1 MRAGGKVP
9 NWAPR
14 PRHNWRSLPGEAAG
28 VRGGELA
35 SQLLGGSQTRV
46 QVWALPHSGCMGQ
59 TTSLNLSC
67 SSIKWGKSNPTAC
80 VCVCGGGGC
89 GVQPHPGKNP
99 NTRLDV
105 DSAGSLHA
113 QEPRRQGD
121 RRATDSPGVSSLKGT
136 RKLTSGVCCYRKGC
150 CTTCETRTKG
160 GKCIHRHVC
169 VCARVCTCVHY
180 VSRTPICLR
189 NPEMLRPQALL
200 GAQEPG

>member
-1 MRAGGKVP
+1 MLDSQVSRSKLFQPLGFHLGSVSEILGFLPLPVHLLYQATERGGKHDLRAGGKVP

-80 VCVCGGGGC
+80 VCVGGGGVAVC
-89 GVQPHPGKNP
+89 SLTQVRTQTPGSMLTQPGA
-99 NTRLDV
+99 RM
-105 DSAGSLHA
+105 
-113 QEPRRQGD
+113 PR
-121 RRATDSPGVSSLKGT
+121 SPGG
-136 RKLTSGVCCYRKGC
+136 R
-150 CTTCETRTKG
+150 ETG
-160 GKCIHRHVC
+160 G
-169 VCARVCTCVHY
+169 
-180 VSRTPICLR
+180 
-189 NPEMLRPQALL
+189 PQTA
-200 GAQEPG
+200 PG